1 MWQLVELIP
10 PTTIFIDE
18 NVMNVASSY
27 VLVRNE
33 DIILVDPGADI
44 IYPLLRMKL
53 SRLGIK
59 KDEIKYIVLTHMH
72 SDHFFNTVYFPEAK
86 IVLGKKC
93 IEFWWRSLKKAFRED
108 TAKRYYDLIFAG
120 REIIYIGPRGNDLF
134 GGIEIISTNLHQPG
148 HLILIVDTQRGKEA
162 VTGDALLLPYWDA
175 YRLLAREISVKNKE
189 LEAMLRYPI
198 KRVNIIHQSH
208 MPPIYVQELVEYIS
222 QTRKE

>member
-59 KDEIKYIVLTHMH
+59 KDEIKYIVLTHM
-72 SDHFFNTVYFPEAK
+72 
-86 IVLGKKC
+86 
-93 IEFWWRSLKKAFRED
+93 
-108 TAKRYYDLIFAG
+108 
-120 REIIYIGPRGNDLF
+120 
-134 GGIEIISTNLHQPG
+134 
-148 HLILIVDTQRGKEA
+148 
-162 VTGDALLLPYWDA
+162 
-175 YRLLAREISVKNKE
+175 
-189 LEAMLRYPI
+189 
-198 KRVNIIHQSH
+198 
-208 MPPIYVQELVEYIS
+208 
-222 QTRKE
+222 